1 MSVKI
6 ENLTAR
12 PVLLRFN
19 SGRTLHL
26 GSRATSEE
34 ILKVELSN
42 KVEKLE
48 KRYIIVLH
56 DVGKR
61 PPAKTRKKASPA
73 AKTKKQKGRKKKEKD
88 T

>member
-19 SGRTLHL
+19 SGRILHL

-42 KVEKLE
+42 KIEKLE
-48 KRYIIVLH
+48 KRNVIALH
-56 DVGKR
+56 EVSKR
-61 PPAKTRKKASPA
+61 PPDQARKKPSPA
-73 AKTKKQKGRKKKEKD
+73 VKTKKTKKGRKKQE
-88 T
+88 

>member
-34 ILKVELSN
+34 VLKVELSI
-42 KVEKLE
+42 KVEKLQ
-48 KRYIIVLH
+48 KRHVIALH
-56 DVGKR
+56 DVKKR
-61 PPAKTRKKASPA
+61 PPAKARKKSSPA
-73 AKTKKQKGRKKKEKD
+73 AKTEKGKKGRKKRK
-88 T
+88 